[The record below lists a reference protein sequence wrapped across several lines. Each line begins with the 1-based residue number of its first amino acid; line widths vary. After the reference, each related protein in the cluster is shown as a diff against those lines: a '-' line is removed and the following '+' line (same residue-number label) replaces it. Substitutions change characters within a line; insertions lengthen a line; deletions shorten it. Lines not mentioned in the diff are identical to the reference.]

1 MHRDHGFT
9 LIEVLLALSLGALV
23 VLLAHRIFTGVLDGV
38 RRVAEARAG
47 LDREQNA
54 RRWLVE
60 ALGSLEVGDRA
71 GSFAGHPD
79 RVEFGNWQLTPEGW
93 LGRQRLTLG
102 AMGSH
107 LVARFAGGDSLV
119 LADSVTDVQCDYR
132 LEPGERATWVREWIS
147 PVSAPL
153 AIRLRIARTV
163 SGEPGVGRVDT
174 LLLIVGPRG

>member
-1 MHRDHGFT
+1 MHRDRGFT
-9 LIEVLLALSLGALV
+9 LIEVLLALTLGALV
-23 VLLAHRIFTGVLDGV
+23 VLLAHQLFTGVLDCV

-54 RRWLVE
+54 QRWLVE

-71 GSFAGHPD
+71 GPFAGHPD
-79 RVEFGNWQLTPEGW
+79 QVEFGSWLLTPEGW

-102 AMGSH
+102 AAGSR
-107 LVARFAGGDSLV
+107 LVARLAGGDALV
-119 LADSVTDVQCDYR
+119 LADSVADVQCDYL

-147 PVSAPL
+147 PVSAPI
-153 AIRLRIARTV
+153 AIRLRIARA
-163 SGEPGVGRVDT
+163 GNWQPGAVIVDT